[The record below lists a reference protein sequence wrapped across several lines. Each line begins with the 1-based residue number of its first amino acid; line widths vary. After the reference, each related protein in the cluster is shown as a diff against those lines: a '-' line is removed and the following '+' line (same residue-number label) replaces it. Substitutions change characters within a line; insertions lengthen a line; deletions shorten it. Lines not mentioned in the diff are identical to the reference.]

1 MTVSTSATHSLE
13 EVAAEAAGA
22 PTWFQLSRLHSAA
35 HTDDLAR
42 RAGDAGYRALV
53 LTVDLPLLGR
63 RLRDETNLFALPAD
77 LPLAN
82 AAGGDDVPAHTPDW
96 TFDDIG
102 RFADLSGLPVVV
114 KGVLRGDDAARCV

>member
-22 PTWFQLSRLHSAA
+22 PTWFQLSRLHSPA

-42 RAGDAGYRALV
+42 RAGQAGYRALV

-63 RLRDETNLFALPAD
+63 RLRDEANAFVLAAD
-77 LPLAN
+77 LPLGNHPVEEA
-82 AAGGDDVPAHTPDW
+82 VPADTPLW

-102 RFADLSGLPVVV
+102 RFADLSGLPVMV
-114 KGVLRGDDAARCV
+114 KGVLR